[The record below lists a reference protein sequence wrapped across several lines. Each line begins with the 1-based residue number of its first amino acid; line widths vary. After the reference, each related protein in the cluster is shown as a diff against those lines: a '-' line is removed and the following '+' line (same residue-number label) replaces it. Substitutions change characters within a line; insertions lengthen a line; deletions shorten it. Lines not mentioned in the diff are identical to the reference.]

1 MKALKYRGEEL
12 KKVRVR
18 IRRLPAIPKPL
29 EVSINRSIKAQL
41 LESFQERD
49 LHWLEDV
56 NSKIGS
62 HFSVKITQKPKKKK
76 KVRFQLENQNPSN
89 NMSSGAR
96 SKAVKGKI
104 KKKKEVKK
112 SGKRSKVK
120 VSIPSE
126 VDE

>member
-1 MKALKYRGEEL
+1 MRTRFRERERAMKALKYRGEEL

-49 LHWLEDV
+49 LHWQEDV

-76 KVRFQLENQNPSN
+76 KVRFQLENLSN
-89 NMSSGAR
+89 NL
-96 SKAVKGKI
+96 
-104 KKKKEVKK
+104 
-112 SGKRSKVK
+112 K
-120 VSIPSE
+120 VSILST
-126 VDE
+126 

>member
-104 KKKKEVKK
+104 KKKKEIVYY
-112 SGKRSKVK
+112 
-120 VSIPSE
+120 IIY
-126 VDE
+126 